1 MNNNNF
7 VNCRCCDPPQKFYD
21 YSGRS
26 KHKKSRMK
34 KDCALTSKNLKQIP
48 DANPSKTKSAYDTRS
63 NASSQYSR
71 ASRISKRDKAK
82 EFAELVNTAAPC
94 IQLNKK
100 NTINP
105 ITESISA
112 IINEYHDNPIVDID
126 AMKRKLSFYNA
137 LKNYNEDDDI
147 NSKIQTYCDQQLE
160 INSEETNK
168 HSQFLISLRDDLK
181 EKINYIKQTPKLKS
195 LFQNEHDF
203 VKNLRLKDQETGE
216 YKRSTQMITQELYEL
231 ETFEQPFLAFKIEQI
246 KAEISQ
252 RKRKIDKDF
261 YQLLSE
267 AIAPVYE
274 TTAQFSQNDWDID
287 LPEVSSA
294 KKLKK

>member
-1 MNNNNF
+1 MHST
-7 VNCRCCDPPQKFYD
+7 Q
-21 YSGRS
+21 
-26 KHKKSRMK
+26 
-34 KDCALTSKNLKQIP
+34 Q
-48 DANPSKTKSAYDTRS
+48 
-63 NASSQYSR
+63 
-71 ASRISKRDKAK
+71 
-82 EFAELVNTAAPC
+82 
-94 IQLNKK
+94 K

-181 EKINYIKQTPKLKS
+181 LKINDIKQTPKLKS

-216 YKRSTQMITQELYEL
+216 YKRSTQVITQELYEL

-294 KKLKK
+294 KKLKN